1 MKRSNQNIKEEN
13 ELKEKES
20 EENEAEEN
28 VINEAIKIIPNQYNH
43 ILLENKLFY
52 YAKQG
57 KNFLQTLGGDSGSGN
72 TGGGAGGDKD
82 VLTKAK
88 LYQKLARSSLNKLD
102 QYNAYQRA
110 ITMLKNDQNVYVCN
124 VIFELASWLYK
135 NNYPYSDIE
144 ENLNQAA
151 DIILEIE
158 PIFDEEEA
166 LADDGRSMTSR
177 KSSSSRSSRLSKKS
191 KSRRS
196 ISKTSK
202 NKSTTSRQKSK
213 ASERTRRTGVTRQT
227 TRTKTVFAKI
237 LDYDPENNI
246 FNIFIKYPDIT
257 ISFLLFLF
265 INIIFYISTYFFEI
279 ELSSFIFQYRPI
291 VSKCQYY
298 RIISRY
304 FIHFGFAHF
313 ILE

>member
-1 MKRSNQNIKEEN
+1 M
-13 ELKEKES
+13 
-20 EENEAEEN
+20 
-28 VINEAIKIIPNQYNH
+28 
-43 ILLENKLFY
+43 
-52 YAKQG
+52 
-57 KNFLQTLGGDSGSGN
+57 
-72 TGGGAGGDKD
+72 
-82 VLTKAK
+82 
-88 LYQKLARSSLNKLD
+88 ARSSLNKLD

-237 LDYDPENNI
+237 LDYDPYPLYMNI
-246 FNIFIKYPDIT
+246 QHLEHLFKIQIFLAIVAPNFEKNE
-257 ISFLLFLF
+257 LF
-265 INIIFYISTYFFEI
+265 IRWILYFEKNSRNIS
-279 ELSSFIFQYRPI
+279 
-291 VSKCQYY
+291 YY
-298 RIISRY
+298 Y
-304 FIHFGFAHF
+304 
-313 ILE
+313 ECY